1 MTNWRGAPQYSTK
14 NLVVL
19 SRYKHT
25 HTHTD
30 LSTTKDFNNSIYI
43 LPKRNF
49 DEQAETEFRC
59 FSLEAKLLSPHE
71 NYTTKQVNSGT
82 YQYGT

>member
-1 MTNWRGAPQYSTK
+1 MTNERGAPEYSTK

-25 HTHTD
+25 Q

-49 DEQAETEFRC
+49 DVRTETEFRC
-59 FSLEAKLLSPHE
+59 LSLEAKLLSAHE
-71 NYTTKQVNSGT
+71 NYTTKQVNSGV
-82 YQYGT
+82 YQDGK